1 MPYHVD
7 TIFTLSP
14 PDAEKGK
21 QPNITT
27 QSGRKTAW
35 INTIYIL
42 RITDGGAETMT
53 EPYKDVSIIGG
64 TEPILETLLGRINGW
79 YDTGNIDYRRADR
92 SLVEL
97 MRFRLACMNL
107 RMRKLRRV
115 RL

>member
-1 MPYHVD
+1 MPKKESSQ
-7 TIFTLSP
+7 ISP
-14 PDAEKGK
+14 LKSA
-21 QPNITT
+21 
-27 QSGRKTAW
+27 RKTAW

-107 RMRKLRRV
+107 RMRKLRSGSA
-115 RL
+115 LN